1 MMGTQYRCKNEGR
14 RNAIKNQVVPT
25 INGIDYL
32 EVESGQKKL
41 KVHFFFNL
49 PGSANPIPAGA
60 PKLARENV
68 RIEGGVRIK
77 DIRVLN
83 VESLNNILIVSVES
97 PGDYSTYTLGL
108 TQSQTDHGHPDGFD
122 MQLSRIDF
130 SFKVDC
136 PSEFDCKQDLVCPP
150 GNFEEPEINYLAKD
164 YSSFRR
170 LMLDRLSVIMPDW
183 KEKNPADL
191 MVALVELL
199 SYKADHLSYYQ
210 DAVATEAYLG
220 TARKKISVRRH
231 VRMLDYFMHEGCNAR
246 AWIYFEVERGSSL
259 DGATLKQGT
268 KLLTK
273 GSDDMPTI
281 APEEL
286 ADILLKDDPA
296 VFETMNPVRLDSYH
310 NEMRFYT
317 WNDSECCLP
326 RGSTHATLVDDNLS
340 IKTGDIL
347 LFEEVASP
355 STGKAEDADLS
366 HRHVVRLK
374 NVQNVT
380 DHLNSIPVVEI
391 EWYDE
396 DALPIPFCISARID
410 DISGINVISD
420 MTVARGNIVLADH
433 GRTIEKEPLVPDVV
447 PETIRYRPHLPKTP
461 LTYSAPKPD
470 PEKSAASAMRLNVRD
485 ARPAIF
491 LGDNEWKP
499 LYDLLA
505 SDKFSE
511 EFVVETEADGISYL
525 RFGDG
530 IRGRKPPAGTIFTAT
545 YRIGNGRNGNVGAR
559 VITRAVLKEKG
570 LRKVVNP
577 FAATGGTEPES
588 LEEIRLFAPHAF
600 RTQERAVTEAD
611 YAQMAQTHPEVS
623 KAVATIRWTGS
634 WHTAFV
640 TIDRKGGRPVDPV
653 FRNEMLS
660 FLERFRLAGYDIEIN
675 APVFVPVDIF
685 MKVCV
690 KPGYFRSF
698 VKQTLLMAFS
708 NREKPDGD
716 RGYFHPDNFTFNQP
730 VYLSNIYSAA
740 LAVQG
745 VASVDVT
752 KFQRWGKIANRELE
766 NGVIDTQRL
775 EIIQLDND
783 PNFPENGKIDF
794 EITGGL

>member
-1 MMGTQYRCKNEGR
+1 MGTQYRCKNEGR
-14 RNAIKNQVVPT
+14 RNAIKNQAVPT

-32 EVESGQKKL
+32 EVEPGQKKL

-49 PGSANPIPAGA
+49 PGSTNPIPAS
-60 PKLARENV
+60 PRKLARENI
-68 RIEGGVRIK
+68 RIEGGVRIR
-77 DIRVLN
+77 DIRVLDVETIKN
-83 VESLNNILIVSVES
+83 VLIISVES
-97 PGDYSTYTLGL
+97 PGDYSTYTLSL
-108 TQSQTDHGHPDGFD
+108 TQSQANLEHPDGFD

-136 PSEFDCKQDLVCPP
+136 PSEFDCKQNLICPP
-150 GNFEEPEINYLAKD
+150 GNFAEPEINYLAKD

-183 KEKNPADL
+183 KEKNAADL

-220 TARKKISVRRH
+220 TSRKKFSVRRH

-246 AWIYFEVERGSSL
+246 AWIYFEVKRSSSL
-259 DGATLKQGT
+259 DGAILQEGT

-273 GSDDMPTI
+273 GQDDKSTI

-286 ADILLKDDPA
+286 AGILLKEDPA
-296 VFETMNPVRLDSYH
+296 VFETMYPLRLDSYH
-310 NEMRFYT
+310 NEIRFYT

-326 RGSTHATLVDDNLS
+326 RGSTQATLKDENLS
-340 IKTGDIL
+340 IKTGDVL
-347 LFEEVASP
+347 LFEEVVSP
-355 STGKAEDADLS
+355 STGKEEDADLS

-374 NVQNVT
+374 NVKKVT
-380 DHLNSIPVVEI
+380 DHLNNTSVIEI
-391 EWYDE
+391 EWHDE
-396 DALPIPFCISARID
+396 DALPIPFCISARRD
-410 DISGINVISD
+410 DKSGINIISD

-433 GRTIEKEPLVPDVV
+433 GRTIEKEPLVPDKVS
-447 PETIRYRPHLPKTP
+447 ENIRYRPHISKTP

-470 PEKSAASAMRLNVRD
+470 PEKSAASAMNWKVRD

-491 LGDNEWKP
+491 LGDKEWKP

-505 SDKFSE
+505 SDKFSN
-511 EFVVETEADGISYL
+511 EFVVETEADGISNL

-530 IRGRKPPAGTIFTAT
+530 IRGRKPSVGTEFTAT

-570 LRKVVNP
+570 INKVVNP
-577 FAATGGTEPES
+577 FAATGGHEPEP
-588 LEEIRLFAPHAF
+588 LEEIKLFAPFAF
-600 RTQERAVTEAD
+600 RRQERAVTEAD
-611 YAQMAQTHPEVS
+611 YAEIAQKHPEVS

-640 TIDRKGGRPVDPV
+640 TIDRKDGRPVDPI
-653 FRNEMLS
+653 FREEMLS
-660 FLERFRLAGYDIEIN
+660 FIERFRLAGYDIEIN

-690 KPGYFRSF
+690 KQGYFRSN
-698 VKQTLLMAFS
+698 VKQTLLLTFS
-708 NREKPDGD
+708 SREKPDGV

-730 VYLSNIYSAA
+730 VFLSNIYSAA
-740 LAVQG
+740 LEVQG
-745 VASVDVT
+745 VASVEVT
-752 KFQRWGKIANRELE
+752 KFQRWGKLANKELE
-766 NGVIDTQRL
+766 NGLIDTQRL

-794 EITGGL
+794 EIIGGL

>member
-1 MMGTQYRCKNEGR
+1 MGTQYRCKNEGR
-14 RNAIKNQVVPT
+14 RNAVKNQAVPT

-41 KVHFFFNL
+41 KLHFFFNL

-60 PKLARENV
+60 QKLGHDNV

-77 DIRVLN
+77 DIRVLDVETIKN
-83 VESLNNILIVSVES
+83 VLIVNVES
-97 PGDYSTYTLGL
+97 PGDYSTYTLSL
-108 TQSQTDHGHPDGFD
+108 TQSQTDPEHPQGFD

-136 PSEFDCKQDLVCPP
+136 PSEFDCRQDIICPP
-150 GNFEEPEINYLAKD
+150 ENFEDPQINYLAKD

-191 MVALVELL
+191 MVTLVELL

-220 TARKKISVRRH
+220 TSRKKLSVRRH

-259 DGATLKQGT
+259 DGAILQEGT

-273 GSDDMPTI
+273 GQDDKPRI

-286 ADILLKDDPA
+286 AGILLKEEPLI
-296 VFETMNPVRLDSYH
+296 FETMDPLRLDSYH
-310 NEMRFYT
+310 NEIRFYT

-326 RGSTHATLVDDNLS
+326 RGSTRATLIDDNLS

-347 LFEEVASP
+347 LFEEVVSP
-355 STGKAEDADLS
+355 STGKVEDADLS

-374 NVQNVT
+374 NVKKLI
-380 DHLNSIPVVEI
+380 DHLNNTSVLEL
-391 EWYDE
+391 EWHDE
-396 DALPIPFCISARID
+396 DALPIPFCISARMD
-410 DISGINVISD
+410 DKSGINVISD

-433 GRTIEKEPLVPDVV
+433 GRTIEKESLVPDKVS
-447 PETIRYRPHLPKTP
+447 ENIRYRPHIPKTP

-470 PEKSAASAMRLNVRD
+470 PEKSAASDMNWNVRE

-491 LGDNEWKP
+491 LGDNEWMP

-505 SDKFSE
+505 SDKFSQ
-511 EFVVETEADGISYL
+511 EFVVETEADGISNL

-530 IRGRKPPAGTIFTAT
+530 IRGRKPVAGTEFTAT

-570 LRKVVNP
+570 IRKVVNP
-577 FAATGGTEPES
+577 FAATGGTEPEPV
-588 LEEIRLFAPHAF
+588 EEIKLFAPHAF

-611 YAQMAQTHPEVS
+611 YAQIAQRHPQVS

-640 TIDRKGGRPVDPV
+640 TIDRKGGRAVDQT
-653 FRNEMLS
+653 FRDEMLS
-660 FLERFRLAGYDIEIN
+660 FFERFRLAGYDLEIN
-675 APVFVPVDIF
+675 APVFVPVDIL

-690 KPGYFRSF
+690 KSDYFRSN
-698 VKQTLLMAFS
+698 VKQALLQAFGS
-708 NREKPDGD
+708 REKPDGV

-730 VYLSNIYSAA
+730 VYLSNIFSAA
-740 LAVQG
+740 MEVQG

-752 KFQRWGKIANRELE
+752 KFKRWGKLADNELE
-766 NGVIDTQRL
+766 NGVITTQHL
-775 EIIQLDND
+775 EIIRLDND

-794 EITGGL
+794 EIIGGL

>member
-1 MMGTQYRCKNEGR
+1 MGTQYRCRNEGR
-14 RNAIKNQVVPT
+14 RNAIKNQAVPT

-32 EVESGQKKL
+32 EVEPGEKKL

-49 PGSANPIPAGA
+49 PGSANPIPPGS

-68 RIEGGVRIK
+68 RIEGGVRIR
-77 DIRVLN
+77 DIRVLD

-97 PGDYSTYTLGL
+97 PGDYSTYTLRL
-108 TQSQTDHGHPDGFD
+108 TQSQTDLDHPDGFD
-122 MQLSRIDF
+122 TQLSRIDF

-136 PSEFDCKQDLVCPP
+136 PSEFDCKQDLICQP
-150 GNFEEPEINYLAKD
+150 GNFAEPEINYLAKD

-170 LMLDRLSVIMPDW
+170 LMLDRLSVIMPGW

-191 MVALVELL
+191 MIALVELL
-199 SYKADHLSYYQ
+199 AYKADHLSYYQ

-220 TARKKISVRRH
+220 TSRKKISVRRH

-246 AWIYFEVERGSSL
+246 AWIYFEVKRSSSI
-259 DGATLKQGT
+259 DGAILQEGT

-273 GSDDMPTI
+273 GSDDRSTI

-286 ADILLKDDPA
+286 AGILLKEDPA
-296 VFETMNPVRLDSYH
+296 VFETMNPLRLDSYH

-317 WNDSECCLP
+317 WNNSECCLP

-347 LFEEVASP
+347 LFEEVVNP
-355 STGKAEDADLS
+355 STGKEEDADLS
-366 HRHVVRLK
+366 HRHFVRLK
-374 NVQNVT
+374 NVQKVT
-380 DHLNSIPVVEI
+380 DHLNNTPVVEI
-391 EWYDE
+391 EWDDE
-396 DALPIPFCISARID
+396 DALPIPFCISAHIED
-410 DISGINVISD
+410 KSGTNVISD
-420 MTVARGNIVLADH
+420 MTVARGNIVIADH

-447 PETIRYRPHLPKTP
+447 PETIRYRPHLPRTP
-461 LTYSAPKPD
+461 LTYSAPKPG
-470 PEKSAASAMRLNVRD
+470 PEKSAASAMNWNVRD

-491 LGDNEWKP
+491 LGDKEWKP

-505 SDKFSE
+505 SDKFSN

-530 IRGRKPPAGTIFTAT
+530 IRGRKPSAGTEFNAT

-570 LRKVVNP
+570 ITKVVNP
-577 FAATGGTEPES
+577 FAATGGTEPEP
-588 LEEIRLFAPHAF
+588 LEEIQLFAPHSF

-611 YAQMAQTHPEVS
+611 YALMAQEHPEVS

-653 FRNEMLS
+653 FRDEILS

-675 APVFVPVDIF
+675 APVFIPIDIS
-685 MKVCV
+685 MKVCL
-690 KPGYFRSF
+690 KPGYFRSL
-698 VKQTLLMAFS
+698 VKQTLLMAFN
-708 NREKPDGD
+708 NREKPDGV

-730 VYLSNIYSAA
+730 VFLSNIYSAA
-740 LAVQG
+740 LEVQG
-745 VASVDVT
+745 VASVEVT
-752 KFQRWGKIANRELE
+752 KFQRWGKLANKELE

>member
-1 MMGTQYRCKNEGR
+1 MGTQYRCKNEGR
-14 RNAIKNQVVPT
+14 RNAVKSQAVPI

-41 KVHFFFNL
+41 KVHFFFDL
-49 PGSANPIPAGA
+49 PGSANPVPPGA
-60 PKLARENV
+60 QKLTRENV
-68 RIEGGVRIK
+68 RIEGGVRIR
-77 DIRVLN
+77 DIQVLDVDSINN
-83 VESLNNILIVSVES
+83 VLIVPVDS
-97 PGDYSTYTLGL
+97 PGDYSTYTLRL
-108 TQSQTDHGHPDGFD
+108 TRSQTDLNHPDGFD

-136 PSEFDCKQDLVCPP
+136 PSEFDCKQDIVCPP
-150 GNFEEPEINYLAKD
+150 ENFEEPDINYLAKD

-170 LMLDRLSVIMPDW
+170 LMLDRLSTIMPDW
-183 KEKNPADL
+183 KEKNPTDL

-220 TARKKISVRRH
+220 TSRKKISVRRH
-231 VRMLDYFMHEGCNAR
+231 VRMLDYFMHDGCNAR

-259 DGATLKQGT
+259 DNAILPEGT

-273 GSDDMPTI
+273 GSDEKSTI
-281 APEEL
+281 IPEEL
-286 ADILLKDDPA
+286 AGILLKEDPA
-296 VFETMNPVRLDSYH
+296 VFETMEPLRLDSYH
-310 NEMRFYT
+310 NEIRFYT

-326 RGSTHATLVDDNLS
+326 RGSTHATLIDDNLS
-340 IKTGDIL
+340 IKIGDIL
-347 LFEEVASP
+347 LFEEVVSP
-355 STGKAEDADLS
+355 STGKEEDADLS
-366 HRHVVRLK
+366 HRHVIRLK
-374 NVQNVT
+374 KVEKVK
-380 DHLNSIPVVEI
+380 DKLNNTSVVEI
-391 EWYDE
+391 EWQDE
-396 DALPIPFCISARID
+396 DALPIPLCISARIED
-410 DISGINVISD
+410 KSGTNVISD
-420 MTVARGNIVLADH
+420 MTVVRGNIVLADN
-433 GRTIEKEPLVPDVV
+433 GRTVLNESLVPDVV
-447 PETIRYRPHLPKTP
+447 TENIRYRPHLSKTP

-470 PEKSAASAMRLNVRD
+470 PEKSALSAMNWNVRN

-499 LYDLLA
+499 IYDLLA
-505 SDKFSE
+505 SDKFSN

-530 IRGRKPPAGTIFTAT
+530 IRGRKPFAGTAFNAT
-545 YRIGNGRNGNVGAR
+545 YRIGNGKIGNVGAM

-570 LRKVVNP
+570 IRKVVNP
-577 FAATGGTEPES
+577 FAATGGAEPEA
-588 LEEIRLFAPHAF
+588 LEEIKLFAPHAF

-611 YAQMAQTHPEVS
+611 YAQMAQMHPEVS

-640 TIDRKGGRPVDPV
+640 TIDRKAGRPVDPV
-653 FRNEMLS
+653 FRDEVLS

-675 APVFVPVDIF
+675 APVFVPVEIF

-690 KPGYFRSF
+690 KPGYFRSN
-698 VKQTLLMAFS
+698 VKQSLLMAFS
-708 NREKPDGD
+708 NREKPNGV

-730 VYLSNIYSAA
+730 VFLSNIYSVAME
-740 LAVQG
+740 VQG
-745 VASVDVT
+745 VASVEVT
-752 KFQRWGKIANRELE
+752 KFQCRGKLANKELE
-766 NGVIDTQRL
+766 NGVIMTERL

-794 EITGGL
+794 EIIGGL